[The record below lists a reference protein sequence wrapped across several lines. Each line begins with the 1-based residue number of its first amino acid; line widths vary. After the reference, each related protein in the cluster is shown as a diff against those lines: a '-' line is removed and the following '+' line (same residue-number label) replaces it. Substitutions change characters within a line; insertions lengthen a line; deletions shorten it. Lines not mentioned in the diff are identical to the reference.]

1 MRTCWGPVS
10 DTVDLSPFVELQS
23 LLARVHDSGDVT
35 QADAAAVCAALEG
48 AELQCASGLTL
59 TVLYVADE
67 GRFMRTAGPHRLSMV
82 PPQPTGMN
90 DHGPAT
96 SVHADQDVFGTPV
109 RQLMDGEAPRLFRHD
124 SPGVHNH
131 QASLMLVNLWIPLQQ
146 ITQPLVL
153 ADGRSIDRRSH
164 QLRYGLATDSFLE
177 RDDDSSINDIW
188 VFLHDPD
195 QRWYF
200 RSEMDHRSALVFNTL
215 STPHGAGVLPG
226 EDLAERCYRALEA
239 GEASAERG
247 DAPGLVDA
255 LNDVNGMETTDEL
268 TPALR
273 RAVDAMLKLADEGA
287 FKPRRGVRPDRC
299 DLGGGL
305 AGRSPER
312 CPHVARVPA
321 GGVDRGGTTRPR
333 PSLRVFLGVENPRHR
348 CPTGVRV
355 GGAHP
360 APLLLREG
368 RRWNTGSAQ
377 ARRSSW
383 ARVMTFTPGSPAA

>member
-1 MRTCWGPVS
+1 MATGSGTYPVEVGFLPATFAIPDVEHPGLLRAGERAS
-10 DTVDLSPFVELQS
+10 APYGGESVEFHECPATDCDQAQDVDADLLVAGFDTVDLSPFVDLQS
-23 LLARVHDSGDVT
+23 LLARVHASGDVT
-35 QADAAAVCAALEG
+35 QADAAAVSAALEG

-67 GRFMRTAGPHRLSMV
+67 GRFMRTAGPRRLSMV

-109 RQLMDGEAPRLFRHD
+109 RQLMEGEAPRLFRHD

-131 QASLMLVNLWIPLQQ
+131 EASLMLVNLWIPLQQ

-177 RDDDSSINDIW
+177 REDDSAINDIW

-226 EDLAERCYRALEA
+226 EDLAQRCYRALED

-255 LNDVNGMETTDEL
+255 LTDVDGMETTDEL

-273 RAVDAMLKLADEGA
+273 RAVDAMLKLADEA
-287 FKPRRGVRPDRC
+287 RSNPDAVC
-299 DLGGGL
+299 GPT
-305 AGRSPER
+305 A
-312 CPHVARVPA
+312 A
-321 GGVDRGGTTRPR
+321 TW
-333 PSLRVFLGVENPRHR
+333 VEASR
-348 CPTGVRV
+348 
-355 GGAHP
+355 A
-360 APLLLREG
+360 
-368 RRWNTGSAQ
+368 
-377 ARRSSW
+377 ARRSVVRMSLEFRLVVST
-383 ARVMTFTPGSPAA
+383 ASG